1 MCEQKVLIMFSRF
14 LILLILMLFR
24 VSASLADTTFLS
36 VPKSG
41 SSNFEV
47 VRNGKVLGHHRFKFI
62 TNQRRLEVGVSAEV
76 EYSLF
81 SIPLYTHSHV
91 ATEVWQ
97 DGRLISMKAT
107 TNDDGE
113 RLALSVQV
121 SDDGLIIASPQGRE
135 KVPGTTLP
143 ASFWNAAMLNS
154 ETLFSTLRGGILPI
168 EVEYIGDKVINVKG
182 EPRPT
187 KHYRMTGGVKRDL
200 WFDSADNMSLVYLKF
215 RAKDGSIVE
224 YQLR

>member
-1 MCEQKVLIMFSRF
+1 MFPRF
-14 LILLILMLFR
+14 LMLVILMLFWA
-24 VSASLADTTFLS
+24 SMSLADPMFLS

-47 VRNGKVLGHHRFKFI
+47 IRNGKVLGHHSFKFI
-62 TNQRRLEVGVSAEV
+62 TNGQRLEVEVSAEI
-76 EYSLF
+76 EYRLF
-81 SIPLYTHSHV
+81 SIPLYTHSHL

-97 DGRLISMKAT
+97 NGRLISMTAT

-113 RLALSVQV
+113 QLVLSVRELG
-121 SDDGLIIASPQGRE
+121 DKLIIESSQGQE

-143 ASFWNAAMLNS
+143 ASFWSAAMLKS

-168 EVEYIGDKVINVKG
+168 EVKYIGDEIVEVKG
-182 EPRPT
+182 ERRYT
-187 KHYRMTGGVKRDL
+187 KHYRMIGGVERDL
-200 WFDSADNMSLVYLKF
+200 WFDSTDNMSLVYLKF
-215 RAKDGSIVE
+215 EAEDGSIVE

>member
-1 MCEQKVLIMFSRF
+1 MFPRF
-14 LILLILMLFR
+14 FTLFNLILFWGF
-24 VSASLADTTFLS
+24 ASLADTKFLS

-47 VRNGKVLGHHRFKFI
+47 VRNGKVLGHHRFEFI
-62 TNQRRLEVGVSAEV
+62 TNQQRLEVEVSAEI
-76 EYSLF
+76 EYRLF
-81 SIPLYTHSHV
+81 SIPLYTHSHL

-113 RLALSVQV
+113 RLVLSVQV
-121 SDDGLIIASPQGRE
+121 SDNGLIIESPQGRE

-143 ASFWNAAMLNS
+143 ASFWSAAMLNS

-168 EVEYIGDKVINVKG
+168 EVEYIGDQIMEVKG

-187 KHYRMTGGVKRDL
+187 KHYRMTGGVERDL
-200 WFDSADNMSLVYLKF
+200 WFDSSDNMSLVYLKF
-215 RAKDGSIVE
+215 EAKDGSIVE